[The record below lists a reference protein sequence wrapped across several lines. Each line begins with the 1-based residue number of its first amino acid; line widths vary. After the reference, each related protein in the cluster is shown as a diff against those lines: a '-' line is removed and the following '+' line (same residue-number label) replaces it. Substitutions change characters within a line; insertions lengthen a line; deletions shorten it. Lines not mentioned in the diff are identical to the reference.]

1 MGKKSFLAFY
11 FLSPAVP
18 IAIYLIALG
27 APIGLYALSVA
38 CGIAAFVYLCN
49 QYLLASR
56 PQFAVKALGAKG
68 LVSLHSAMPVVIV
81 ALALAH
87 RFLKSAAGLDTE
99 SFQAEFGAAAL
110 VLVAV
115 AIVFTVLLM
124 AATPLSAYEPLKKF
138 KAWVYRRTGLDY
150 KKARFIHNV
159 TVAAAPLLLVHMLLA
174 GSSSFSRNPAGAVLL
189 AGWALFSL
197 DAYAHYRVRG
207 RNQPAASRQGA
218 GGRQS

>member
-56 PQFAVKALGAKG
+56 PGFATKALGAKG
-68 LVSLHSAMPVVIV
+68 LVALHSAMPLGIV
-81 ALALAH
+81 ALAIAH
-87 RFLKSAAGLDTE
+87 RFLKEAAGLDTE
-99 SFQAEFGAAAL
+99 SLQAEFGAAAL
-110 VLVAV
+110 ALVAA

-124 AATPLSAYEPLKKF
+124 AATPLSAYEPVTRF

-150 KKARFIHNV
+150 KKARLLHNV

-174 GSSSFSRNPAGAVLL
+174 GSSSFSRNPVGAALM

-207 RNQPAASRQGA
+207 RNQPAAGRPGA
-218 GGRQS
+218 GRRQA

>member
-1 MGKKSFLAFY
+1 MGKKFFLSLY

-18 IAIYLIALG
+18 IIIYIIALG
-27 APIGLYALSVA
+27 TPLDLYALSVA
-38 CGIAAFVYLCN
+38 CGIAAFVYLSN

-56 PQFAVKALGAKG
+56 PQFAMKALGAKG
-68 LVSLHSAMPVVIV
+68 LVALHSAMPIAIVV
-81 ALALAH
+81 LALAH

-99 SFQAEFGAAAL
+99 SLQADFGAIAL
-110 VLVAV
+110 AVVAI

-138 KAWVYRRTGLDY
+138 KAWAYRRTGLDY
-150 KKARFIHNV
+150 KKARLLHNV

-174 GSSSFSRNPAGAVLL
+174 GSSSFSRNPVGAALM
-189 AGWALFSL
+189 ACWALFSL

-207 RNQPAASRQGA
+207 RNQPTASRQGA